1 MTADF
6 GHDRYQN
13 RDMVIT
19 RYIVGLNEDVD
30 CFVELISSRM
40 ERIHESSGLPQLLPI
55 FFMEV
60 DGQSFSRTR
69 IKVRVSLADGMLHT
83 VGLMTAEF
91 GNDRY
96 QSGC

>member
-19 RYIVGLNEDVD
+19 RYVFGLNEDVD
-30 CFVELISSRM
+30 CFVESISSRM

-55 FFMEV
+55 FRMEV
-60 DGQSFSRTR
+60 DGQSSSRTR
-69 IKVRVSLADGMLHT
+69 MKVRV
-83 VGLMTAEF
+83 
-91 GNDRY
+91 
-96 QSGC
+96 